1 MPLCQS
7 RLRKEKVR
15 ASPKT
20 KSWIKVGKLFEK
32 LGAVWKR
39 LVLLVSCSSIPSL
52 SLFGEASTH
61 VESSGSSSRGHSP
74 CRVRVKMSSGNVEW
88 EAGFVEWESFCFI
101 LFYFVLFCF
110 ILFYLFHRGS
120 MRDPLHCADSIDSII
135 VFFLKKMDVQQF
147 FVYTIF
153 FLILCVKVVP
163 ITAKGPIRDWDRDW
177 AQT

>member
-61 VESSGSSSRGHSP
+61 VESSEQPMSSE
-74 CRVRVKMSSGNVEW
+74 SGNVEW
-88 EAGFVEWESFCFI
+88 ECRVGSWFCRVGSV
-101 LFYFVLFCF
+101 LFYFVLFCN
-110 ILFYLFHRGS
+110 
-120 MRDPLHCADSIDSII
+120 
-135 VFFLKKMDVQQF
+135 
-147 FVYTIF
+147 
-153 FLILCVKVVP
+153 
-163 ITAKGPIRDWDRDW
+163 W
-177 AQT
+177 

>member
-88 EAGFVEWESFCFI
+88 EAGFVEWEAFCFI
-101 LFYFVLFCF
+101 LFYFV
-110 ILFYLFHRGS
+110 IGR
-120 MRDPLHCADSIDSII
+120 ADR
-135 VFFLKKMDVQQF
+135 
-147 FVYTIF
+147 
-153 FLILCVKVVP
+153 
-163 ITAKGPIRDWDRDW
+163 A
-177 AQT
+177 A